1 MTPQPPWPRR
11 ERPPTLA
18 DVAARAGVSRALV
31 SIVIRG
37 AEGASAQTRERVL
50 QAAEELGYR
59 PDRRA
64 RLLRR
69 NRSRLLGVTF
79 EVQQPFH
86 TDLVEGIYA
95 AAEPAGYDV
104 TLSAVAPSRDERRA
118 VETLLGDRCE
128 ALILLGPSAPAARL
142 AELARRLPVVVVA
155 RPVRD
160 TWVQVVRAADDEGA
174 AQAVDHL
181 VALGHEH
188 IVHIEGGRAPGAA
201 DRRRGYRAA
210 MRRHGLSGHI
220 RLLAAGPSEESGAHA
235 AEILLG
241 EPTLPTA
248 ALVFNDRC
256 ASGVLHAFLRA
267 GVVVPAD
274 ISVVGYDDSHLSRL
288 RHIDLTTVGQDAT
301 RMAHLAVERAVAA
314 LDGRQPPTRETV
326 ITPHLVVRGTTA
338 LASRPAQAARP
349 TVGGPPSH

>member
-11 ERPPTLA
+11 ARPPTLE
-18 DVAARAGVSRALV
+18 DVAGRAGVSRALV

-50 QAAEELGYR
+50 QAAQELGYR

-69 NRSRLLGVTF
+69 SRSRLLGVTF
-79 EVQQPFH
+79 EVHQPFH

-118 VETLLGDRCE
+118 VDTLLGDRCE
-128 ALILLGPSAPAARL
+128 ALILLGPGAPVARL

-160 TWVQVVRAADDEGA
+160 QWVQVVRAADDEGA

-181 VALGHEH
+181 VGLGHEH
-188 IVHIEGGRAPGAA
+188 IVHIEVGRALNSIILPLVFRFLVTDNSQAWIHGHHIDWDTPITPATPTTGTPAGRAPG
-201 DRRRGYRAA
+201 
-210 MRRHGLSGHI
+210 
-220 RLLAAGPSEESGAHA
+220 
-235 AEILLG
+235 
-241 EPTLPTA
+241 
-248 ALVFNDRC
+248 
-256 ASGVLHAFLRA
+256 
-267 GVVVPAD
+267 
-274 ISVVGYDDSHLSRL
+274 
-288 RHIDLTTVGQDAT
+288 
-301 RMAHLAVERAVAA
+301 
-314 LDGRQPPTRETV
+314 
-326 ITPHLVVRGTTA
+326 
-338 LASRPAQAARP
+338 
-349 TVGGPPSH
+349 

>member
-11 ERPPTLA
+11 ARPPTLE
-18 DVAARAGVSRALV
+18 DVAGRAGVSRALV

-37 AEGASAQTRERVL
+37 AEGASAASREKVL
-50 QAAEELGYR
+50 QAAQELGYR

-69 NRSRLLGVTF
+69 SRSRLLGVTF
-79 EVQQPFH
+79 EVRQPFH

-95 AAEPAGYDV
+95 AAEPAGYDI

-118 VETLLGDRCE
+118 VDTLLGDRCE
-128 ALILLGPSAPAARL
+128 ALILLGPGAPVARL
-142 AELARRLPVVVVA
+142 GELARRMPVVVVA

-160 TWVQVVRAADDEGA
+160 PWVQVVRAADDEGA

-181 VALGHEH
+181 VELGHER

-210 MRRHGLSGHI
+210 MRRHGLARHI
-220 RLLAAGPSEESGAHA
+220 RLLAAGPSEESGARA
-235 AEILLG
+235 AERLLA

-256 ASGVLHAFLRA
+256 ATGVLHTFLRA
-267 GVVVPAD
+267 GVVVPTD
-274 ISVVGYDDSHLSRL
+274 ISVVGYDDARLARL
-288 RHIDLTTVGQDAT
+288 RHIDLTTVGQDAS
-301 RMAHLAVERAVAA
+301 RMARLAVERAVAA
-314 LDGRQPPTRETV
+314 LEGRQDPTRETV

-338 LASRPAQAARP
+338 P
-349 TVGGPPSH
+349 VSHREPVRR